1 MFNDSRFRNTGRS
14 EVYPTVPDYSEA
26 VSEGETVRD
35 WYEKQADCG
44 KIERWSV
51 EKMIAF
57 VALAIIAFVAAYKA
71 ADVAAVVICSV
82 LFLSF
87 GIITDPLHLTRR
99 KVSKKS
105 RLLFGLA
112 LLPFLMLV
120 AMPGVRTVIVTAII
134 SIVLVTIARRGNRHW
149 RASES
154 YEMSKH
160 VLKALQQH
168 KRGEATG
175 DTKDACS
182 VAWKADGAREVVA
195 VAAEMGAYQ
204 CSDIEWFVR
213 KAAYTIGFSRA
224 SSISKKL
231 ISEAQRNAQEAEGA
245 KQEAKE
251 LKARLEAVE
260 DYAKKYDSYTA
271 KLDEAEKTAK
281 ENARAI
287 SDLINARDEIRK
299 LKATVERL
307 EAANKELVQTADNP
321 LLAAEV
327 AEAETE
333 RRLKEAAEKG
343 LSVRQ
348 TEAFA
353 GVSHRRAAEYLK
365 AHRKSA

>member
-1 MFNDSRFRNTGRS
+1 MFDNSKFRYTGRS

-26 VSEGETVRD
+26 VPDGETVRD

-51 EKMIAF
+51 EKLLIFVVLAVIAF
-57 VALAIIAFVAAYKA
+57 IAAYKA

-120 AMPGVRTVIVTAII
+120 AMPGVRTVAATVII
-134 SIVLVTIARRGNRHW
+134 SIVLVMIARRGNRHW

-154 YEMSKH
+154 YEMSRH

-168 KRGEATG
+168 KRGDDA
-175 DTKDACS
+175 KDACS
-182 VAWKADGAREVVA
+182 IAWKADGAREVVA
-195 VAAEMGAYQ
+195 AAAEMGAYG
-204 CSDIEWFVR
+204 CTEIEWAVR

-224 SSISKKL
+224 SCISKKL
-231 ISEAQRNAQEAEGA
+231 ISEAQRNAQEAEDA

-271 KLDEAEKTAK
+271 KLDEAERTAK

-287 SDLINARDEIRK
+287 SDLMKARDEIRK
-299 LKATVERL
+299 LKATVERM
-307 EAANKELVQTADNP
+307 EAANRDLMDTADNP
-321 LLAAEV
+321 AFAKEV
-327 AEAETE
+327 SEQITE
-333 RRLKEAAEKG
+333 QRLKEAAEKG